1 MEVVVTMAIA
11 AILIGIGAPSFRY
24 ITTSDR
30 ISGEVNSLLGDMQ
43 YARAEAI
50 KEGQTVSVCAAASND
65 TSCSGSDTWN
75 TGWLVFSGSGSQPAG
90 SADILLVRGAFNGGD
105 SFEPLDGTTSVV
117 HFNREGF
124 APGVAAG
131 AVTFQLH
138 DSSDKSTYTRC
149 LYLTLMGMP
158 TTQTYGERKCS

>member
-1 MEVVVTMAIA
+1 MAIA

-30 ISGEVNSLLGDMQ
+30 MSGEVNSLLGDMQ

-50 KEGQTVSVCAAASND
+50 KEGQTVSVCAAASSE
-65 TSCSGSDTWN
+65 TSCSGQDAWD
-75 TGWLVFSGSGSQPAG
+75 TGWLVFSGSGTQPAS

-105 SFEPLDGTTSVV
+105 SFQPADGTTSVV

-138 DSSDKSTYTRC
+138 DSSDNATYTRC
-149 LYLTLMGMP
+149 LYLTLMGVP
-158 TTQTYGERKCS
+158 TTQTDGQGQCT